1 MWQQK
6 VLKKQDELLET
17 PMLEEAK
24 ARTKLDKQL
33 NKVCCL
39 CVVFWHLPIQQPA
52 ELCGTRLRRVQ

>member
-24 ARTKLDKQL
+24 ARTKLDNQL
-33 NKVCCL
+33 NKVRVYVCCL
-39 CVVFWHLPIQQPA
+39 CVVFWHLPI
-52 ELCGTRLRRVQ
+52 